1 MNSNETEGGCSA
13 VRVDRR
19 VRCPRLRTIQQSR
32 NTYLGRYKGHVVD
45 VSREAK
51 SDNWYIIVTA
61 PNGCYSYDGW
71 WGESAGKPKRAAI
84 LEALEGAMLWTPNVM
99 YTPHGAST

>member
-1 MNSNETEGGCSA
+1 MTIEETTGAGTASA
-13 VRVDRR
+13 LSDGLGA
-19 VRCPRLRTIQQSR
+19 PRLRKIQQSR

-45 VSREAK
+45 VSRESR

-71 WGESAGKPKRAAI
+71 WRDSAGKTKREAI
-84 LEALEGAMLWTPNVM
+84 LEALHGAMLWAPNSKL
-99 YTPHGAST
+99 TGGGANE